1 MLLRVPEIRKR
12 WAVLELNGLAR
23 LLDGLVHDQPDVA
36 LCAAR
41 FDYAWL
47 QSIIERV
54 EFADSHIGAV
64 SAEQLSR
71 IVTEYR
77 AADASHIAETAGR
90 IRRLYA
96 ERAVAVRD
104 QYRDESALITGQA
117 ARKRGHLPLRRLF
130 ASAPHALLALKPCWA
145 MSPLLVSQVLPSD
158 QPYFDLVVFDEASQV
173 MPADAIPAI
182 LRGSTVVVA
191 GDDKQLPPTTF
202 FASQA
207 AESDNEEELALE
219 LDSTKGFKS
228 ILQSL
233 APLLNERMQTWHYR
247 SRDERLIAFSNLEFY
262 DRSLTTF
269 PGVTADDCIDHVL
282 VPFQPGA
289 PGQEASVATEVQ
301 EVVRRIL
308 AHAEKRPRES
318 LGVIALGITHAN
330 RIDEALRDVVRWKPE
345 LDGFFAESA
354 DEPFFIKNL
363 ERVQGDERDAIILSV
378 GYGKTTDGR
387 LLHRFGPINIEG
399 GERRLNVAI
408 TRAKRRITVVSSF
421 GSAEMDPARTTSRG
435 ARLLRDYLRY
445 AESHGTA
452 KNPRA
457 IAGVQVGPRASP
469 SSRRFSFAIHG
480 PCDIASRSD
489 GPDVSSQKLE
499 GEEDGRGDARR
510 AKHRPFLPATR
521 PAGLQDLAGT

>member
-1 MLLRVPEIRKR
+1 M
-12 WAVLELNGLAR
+12 
-23 LLDGLVHDQPDVA
+23 
-36 LCAAR
+36 
-41 FDYAWL
+41 
-47 QSIIERV
+47 
-54 EFADSHIGAV
+54 
-64 SAEQLSR
+64 
-71 IVTEYR
+71 
-77 AADASHIAETAGR
+77 
-90 IRRLYA
+90 
-96 ERAVAVRD
+96 
-104 QYRDESALITGQA
+104 
-117 ARKRGHLPLRRLF
+117 
-130 ASAPHALLALKPCWA
+130 
-145 MSPLLVSQVLPSD
+145 
-158 QPYFDLVVFDEASQV
+158 
-173 MPADAIPAI
+173 
-182 LRGSTVVVA
+182 
-191 GDDKQLPPTTF
+191 
-202 FASQA
+202 
-207 AESDNEEELALE
+207 
-219 LDSTKGFKS
+219 
-228 ILQSL
+228 
-233 APLLNERMQTWHYR
+233 
-247 SRDERLIAFSNLEFY
+247 
-262 DRSLTTF
+262 
-269 PGVTADDCIDHVL
+269 
-282 VPFQPGA
+282 
-289 PGQEASVATEVQ
+289 ATEVQ